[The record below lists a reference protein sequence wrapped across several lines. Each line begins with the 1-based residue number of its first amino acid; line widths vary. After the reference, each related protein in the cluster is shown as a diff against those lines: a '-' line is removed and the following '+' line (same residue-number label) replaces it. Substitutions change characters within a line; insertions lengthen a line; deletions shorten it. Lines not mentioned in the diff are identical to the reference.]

1 MNASMLA
8 KLEQLTERHQEV
20 GALLADPEI
29 IGDNDRFRALSMEY
43 AQLEPVASGF
53 LAYRRTLDDLDGA
66 REMSRDGDPELR
78 AMAQEELLE
87 AEERR
92 VGQERALQT
101 AVAAARPARRRQRV
115 PGNPRRHRRRRSR
128 AVRRRSAAHVCAL
141 CRTAWLDPGSSQR
154 KSR

>member
-53 LAYRRTLDDLDGA
+53 LAYRRTLDDLDSA

-92 VGQERALQT
+92 VGQERALQLLLLPRDPHD
-101 AVAAARPARRRQRV
+101 AGNVA
-115 PGNPRRHRRRRSR
+115 
-128 AVRRRSAAHVCAL
+128 L
-141 CRTAWLDPGSSQR
+141 
-154 KSR
+154 

>member
-53 LAYRRTLDDLDGA
+53 LAYRRTLDDLDSA
-66 REMSRDGDPELR
+66 REMSRDGDSELR
-78 AMAQEELLE
+78 AL
-87 AEERR
+87 AE
-92 VGQERALQT
+92 VYACADSGQKFVNDF
-101 AVAAARPARRRQRV
+101 VAAWTKV
-115 PGNPRRHRRRRSR
+115 MN
-128 AVRRRSAAHVCAL
+128 
-141 CRTAWLDPGSSQR
+141 LDR
-154 KSR
+154 FDLA